1 MHATTERSVD
11 GGQAADAGR
20 ATRWRVP
27 ALRADAANL
36 YHFRKRALPDRD
48 DRQGRGADRDAEVA
62 EW

>member
-1 MHATTERSVD
+1 MPA
-11 GGQAADAGR
+11 R

-36 YHFRKRALPDRD
+36 YHFRQRALPDRD